1 MKRFTK
7 KLLWQGN
14 KIGAVCVVF
23 KAENIVHY
31 KVDCDASS
39 VKKSAQ
45 LQDEREVKL
54 NGINGSESV
63 FYKTV
68 SLILLL
74 LVLEF
79 L

>member
-1 MKRFTK
+1 M
-7 KLLWQGN
+7 
-14 KIGAVCVVF
+14 CVVF

-74 LVLEF
+74 LVLKF